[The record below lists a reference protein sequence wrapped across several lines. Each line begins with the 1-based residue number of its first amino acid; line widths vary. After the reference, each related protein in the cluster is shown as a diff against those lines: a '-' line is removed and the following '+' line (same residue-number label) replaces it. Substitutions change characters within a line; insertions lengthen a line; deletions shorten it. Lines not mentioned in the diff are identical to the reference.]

1 MSVLTPLAPYAGS
14 NSRVSRLIGERAMKD
29 VLQLED
35 LAGIYPKLRR
45 LEFVR
50 RALGEATAPPSNKPR
65 TPEKAELLRR
75 CRYAI
80 LFRRNLK
87 QTVIDGKPVLIITF

>member
-1 MSVLTPLAPYAGS
+1 M
-14 NSRVSRLIGERAMKD
+14 NE
-29 VLQLED
+29 VLQLET
-35 LAGIYPKLRR
+35 LADIYPKLRR

-50 RALGEATAPPSNKPR
+50 RSFGEASTPLSNKPR
-65 TPEKAELLRR
+65 TPEKAELLRK

-87 QTVIDGKPVLIITF
+87 QTVIDGKSVLIVTL

>member
-1 MSVLTPLAPYAGS
+1 M
-14 NSRVSRLIGERAMKD
+14 NE
-29 VLQLED
+29 VLQLET

-45 LEFVR
+45 LEFAR
-50 RALGEATAPPSNKPR
+50 RACGEAPAPPSNKPR

-75 CRYAI
+75 RRYAI

-87 QTVIDGKPVLIITF
+87 QTVIDGKPVLIVTL